1 MSHRIITG
9 GVKAGV
15 CVAGEDQ
22 TDQEQGRGC
31 LLLNWVQE
39 KTAIRRIEKQTPQS
53 RGFELLGS
61 VEERGSLQNIIRLLG
76 SREI

>member
-39 KTAIRRIEKQTPQS
+39 KQTPQS